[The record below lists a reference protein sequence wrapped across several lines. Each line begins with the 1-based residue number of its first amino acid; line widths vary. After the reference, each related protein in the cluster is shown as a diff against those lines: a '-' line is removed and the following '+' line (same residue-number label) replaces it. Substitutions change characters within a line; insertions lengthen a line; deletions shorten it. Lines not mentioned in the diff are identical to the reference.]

1 MIVAFDTY
9 MLAKAHRAVG
19 IYQYAKNLFLEFGKL
34 TAEDDSL
41 TMRYFVAPEYSENFL
56 LDAHYRNLK
65 PAPTPSLN
73 HDSLWRM
80 GLVNFAAA
88 AVDAD
93 LVFSPAPKILPF
105 KVPAVV
111 TIHDVMPSKLPPGML
126 DRRTVYGLTAQSWI
140 AAKFSTKIITDSHHS
155 KKDIAESFSIDPDKI
170 AVVYL
175 GYETSVFNTLPVDPD
190 AQELLHAELGI
201 TRPYII
207 HHGLVQSRK
216 NLLRLIR
223 AYKILLHRWKEG
235 FDLVLAGG
243 FGHGA
248 REIQAEASS
257 LTEGRVIFTGPL
269 SDEKLGMLLKN
280 ASLAVIPSLYE
291 GFCLPIV
298 EAMASGIPT
307 IGANNSCIPE
317 VSGSVLRYFDAYSEG
332 EMASVMHEVLSST
345 DLQRQLREA
354 GLQRASEFS
363 WEKCARETLNVLTSV
378 CKQKDRG

>member
-1 MIVAFDTY
+1 VIVAFDTY
-9 MLAKAHRAVG
+9 MLAKAYRAVG

-34 TAEDDSL
+34 TAKNDAL
-41 TMRYFVAPEYSENFL
+41 AMRYFVSPEYSERFI
-56 LDAHYRNLK
+56 LDANYRNFQPVL
-65 PAPTPSLN
+65 TSSLN
-73 HDSLWRM
+73 HDFLWRA

-105 KVPAVV
+105 RVPAVV
-111 TIHDVMPSKLPPGML
+111 TIHDIMPSKLPPGML

-155 KKDIAESFSIDPDKI
+155 KKDIVETFSVDPDKI

-175 GYETSVFNTLPVDPD
+175 GYESSVFNNLPVDSD
-190 AQELLHAELGI
+190 AQGLLLKELGV

-223 AYKILLHRWKEG
+223 AYKILISRWKLD

-248 REIQAEASS
+248 QEMKAEASS

-269 SDEKLGMLLKN
+269 SNEKLGMLLKT

-291 GFCLPIV
+291 GFCLPII
-298 EAMASGIPT
+298 EAMASGVPT

-317 VSGSVLRYFDAYSEG
+317 VTGSVLRYFDTYSEE
-332 EMASVMHEVLSST
+332 EMASVMHEVLSSP
-345 DLQRQLREA
+345 DLQRQLKQA
-354 GLQRASEFS
+354 GLQRASEFT
-363 WEKCARETLNVLTSV
+363 WEKCAMETLEVLTGV
-378 CKQKDRG
+378 CAQKG

>member
-1 MIVAFDTY
+1 VIVAFDTY
-9 MLAKAHRAVG
+9 MLTEAHRGVG
-19 IYQYAKNLFLEFGKL
+19 IYQYAKNLFLQFGKL
-34 TAEDDSL
+34 TADDDSL
-41 TMRYFVAPEYSENFL
+41 SMRYFVAPEYSEKFL
-56 LDAHYRNLK
+56 LEANYRNLK
-65 PAPTPSLN
+65 PALTSSLN

-88 AVDAD
+88 AVNAD

-111 TIHDVMPSKLPPGML
+111 TIHDVMPAKLPPGML
-126 DRRTVYGLTAQSWI
+126 DRRTVYSLIAQFWI
-140 AAKFSTKIITDSHHS
+140 AAKYSKKIITDSHHS
-155 KKDIAESFSIDPDKI
+155 KKDIVETFGIDPDKI

-175 GYETSVFNTLPVDPD
+175 GYETAVFNTVPPDPN
-190 AQELLHAELGI
+190 AQELLLKQLGI

-223 AYKILLHRWKEG
+223 AYKILQNQWKG
-235 FDLVLAGG
+235 SFDLVLAGG
-243 FGHGA
+243 IGHGA
-248 REIQAEASS
+248 REMQAEASS

-269 SDEKLGMLLKN
+269 SDERLGMLLKK

-317 VSGSVLRYFDAYSEG
+317 VSGSVLRYFDAYSEE
-332 EMASVMHEVLSST
+332 EMASVMDEVLSSS
-345 DLQRQLREA
+345 DLQCQLKQA
-354 GLQRASEFS
+354 GLQRASEFT
-363 WEKCARETLNVLTSV
+363 WEKCARETLKVLTSE
-378 CKQKDRG
+378 CAQKG